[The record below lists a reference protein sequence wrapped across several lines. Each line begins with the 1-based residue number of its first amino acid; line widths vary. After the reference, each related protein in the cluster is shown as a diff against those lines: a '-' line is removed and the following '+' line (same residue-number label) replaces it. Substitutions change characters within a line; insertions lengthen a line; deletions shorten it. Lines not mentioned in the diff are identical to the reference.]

1 MRGAASLLRHAV
13 TGVILGLGLG
23 MSVVAQTADR
33 PATSQILTIDTERL
47 LTESAAGQA
56 IDAELADKSAQL
68 AAENRRIESEL
79 TVEERDLTDRRG
91 TLTPEAFRA
100 AAAAFDDKVQTIR
113 EEQDAK
119 LRALQ
124 EEANQAR
131 RAIRAAADPV
141 LVSIM
146 QDAGAVIIMEKSSVL
161 ASLQAIDITAIAI
174 ARLDQAMKPDTVING
189 FDTGTPVP
197 ETGTPA
203 PDAGVTPGSDTGTAP
218 ASGN

>member
-1 MRGAASLLRHAV
+1 MRGVASGLRHTL

-23 MSVVAQTADR
+23 LSAAAQTVDR

-56 IDAELADKSAQL
+56 IDADLADKSAQL

-79 TVEERDLTDRRG
+79 TTEERDLTERRA

-100 AAAAFDDKVQTIR
+100 AATAFDDKVQTIR

-119 LRALQ
+119 LRVLQ
-124 EEANQAR
+124 DQANQAR
-131 RAIRAAADPV
+131 RDIRSAADPV

-146 QDAGAVIIMEKSSVL
+146 QEAGAVIILEKSNVL
-161 ASLQAIDITAIAI
+161 ASLQAIDITSIAI

-189 FDTGTPVP
+189 LDTGASAPAAPVD
-197 ETGTPA
+197 TPA
-203 PDAGVTPGSDTGTAP
+203 DTGSAP